1 MTIKKW
7 VEFEK
12 EVDVE
17 IDGRE
22 VALAFRE
29 AWDNASDTNEKP
41 SRWDILAALNKV
53 AMFLHALS
61 DEQIADLTDKQREAV
76 HNFLETEAARWRVKP

>member
-22 VALAFRE
+22 VAIAFRE
-29 AWDNASDTNEKP
+29 AWANASDTHEKP

-53 AMFLHALS
+53 AMFFHALS
-61 DEQIADLTDKQREAV
+61 GKQIADLTDKQREAV

>member
-22 VALAFRE
+22 VAIAFRE
-29 AWDNASDTNEKP
+29 AWANASDTHEKP

-53 AMFLHALS
+53 AMFFHALS
-61 DEQIADLTDKQREAV
+61 DEQIADLADKQRGVIRA
-76 HNFLETEAARWRVKP
+76 FLETEAARWRAKA